1 MTKKYWI
8 IELLAILTIIS
19 SGFLDRAYASQKSEH
34 SAYPITTFE
43 LIEDVRGEY
52 DFAAI
57 SSPVFANQFKQYPHQ
72 IISLGI
78 TKSIYWLRFQ
88 LPPNNPGAI
97 TAGQILE
104 FGNPNIDKIDLFI
117 PVNDNSAV
125 DGVGY
130 LAKSVGVSRPA
141 ANRDVLDNSWV
152 FSIPDQYRQDQFL
165 YLRLESSSALRLP
178 VVLWRDNS
186 FHTEAFLKNIG
197 FGIFYGILLAM
208 FFYNLFIYFI
218 LRDKSYLCYVLY
230 IGFMLLYQFQVHGHL
245 KLWLDIAYQSY
256 NAIFWVWLT
265 AAFLASI
272 YFTHYFLQ
280 VKFNSLWNK
289 TRAVL
294 VAAALVQGCW
304 GFFGYTIWANQ
315 LAHGLGL
322 VGPIVYMALAGWR
335 LRQGFRPARYYLL
348 AWGVLAVGIVVWAM
362 AAYIPDTFTAVNYLL
377 VATACESILLSFAL
391 SERFKTLRLKEMV
404 LKKHMKYYR
413 NLSLTD
419 ELTGLY
425 NKRYFTMVME
435 QKMDA
440 ALEGGRLLTLMIID
454 IDHFKIYNDR
464 YGHLHGD
471 QVLSRLAQVL
481 LSVLEQSQMAF
492 RYGGEEFVVLLP
504 GSNCEAAVQIAD
516 SIRGQLQA
524 EAFVPAGDA
533 TVTITA
539 SIGVAE
545 LRQDDTPDRLFQ
557 RADVA
562 LYKAKAAG
570 RNQVVCM

>member
-1 MTKKYWI
+1 V
-8 IELLAILTIIS
+8 AFLTIIS
-19 SGFLDRAYASQKSEH
+19 SSFLDTAYASQKSEH
-34 SAYPITTFE
+34 GAYPIATFE

-57 SSPVFANQFKQYPHQ
+57 SSPVFANQFEQYPHE

-78 TKSIYWLRFQ
+78 TKSIYWLRFH
-88 LPPNNPGAI
+88 LPPNNPDAI
-97 TAGQILE
+97 TASQMLE
-104 FGNPNIDKIDLFI
+104 FKNPNIDKIDLFI
-117 PVNDNSAV
+117 PINDTSTVA
-125 DGVGY
+125 GVGY
-130 LAKSVGVSRPA
+130 LAKSVGVTRPA
-141 ANRDVLDNSWV
+141 ANRDVLDNGWV

-186 FHTEAFLKNIG
+186 FQAEAFLKNLG

-208 FFYNLFIYFI
+208 LFYNLFIYFV
-218 LRDKSYLCYVLY
+218 LQDKSYLCYVLY
-230 IGFMLLYQFQVHGHL
+230 IGFMLLYQLQVHGHL
-245 KLWLDIAYQSY
+245 KLWLDISYQSY

-280 VKFNSLWNK
+280 VECNALWNK

-294 VAAALVQGCW
+294 VVTALVQGCG

-322 VGPIVYMALAGWR
+322 AGPIVYMAVAVWR

-348 AWGVLAVGIVVWAM
+348 AWGVLAVGIVVWVM

-377 VATACESILLSFAL
+377 TATACESILLSFAL

-404 LKKHMKYYR
+404 LTKHMKYYR

-425 NKRYFTMVME
+425 NKRYFTKVM
-435 QKMDA
+435 KPKIAA
-440 ALEGGRLLTLMIID
+440 ALESNRLLTVMIID

-464 YGHLHGD
+464 YGHLQGD
-471 QVLSRLAQVL
+471 QVLSQLAQVL
-481 LSVLEQSQMAF
+481 LNVLEQSQMAF

-504 GSNCEAAVQIAD
+504 GSNYEAAVQIAD

-524 EAFVPAGDA
+524 ETFRPIGDTRV
-533 TVTITA
+533 TVTV

-557 RADVA
+557 RADDA